1 MEGDYDDNDDDE
13 VERESGIA
21 KEDTGANED
30 SSSSSSDSESS
41 DDESGAEGVGN
52 SIIRKTTSVDEDSD
66 EYEDEGSDI
75 EIEAEEEAGSD
86 DEEGARINAALQREI
101 EQEEDEEDEDG
112 DRSGTEARG
121 LIKEESISVEELE
134 EIING
139 SSPSSPN
146 ERAIDDTGSDMVSFA
161 FVLLLF
167 FVFVPFNDLLT
178 HIMPRLIFLS
188 YGIPSP
194 GSIRCRGLGIGHR
207 RNDFG

>member
-13 VERESGIA
+13 VERESGIV

-41 DDESGAEGVGN
+41 DDELGAEGVGN
-52 SIIRKTTSVDEDSD
+52 GIIRKTTSVDEDSD
-66 EYEDEGSDI
+66 EYEDEGSAI

-86 DEEGARINAALQREI
+86 DEEGARIDAALQQVI
-101 EQEEDEEDEDG
+101 ELDDDDDEDG
-112 DRSGTEARG
+112 DRPDTEARG
-121 LIKEESISVEELE
+121 LVKEESISVEELE